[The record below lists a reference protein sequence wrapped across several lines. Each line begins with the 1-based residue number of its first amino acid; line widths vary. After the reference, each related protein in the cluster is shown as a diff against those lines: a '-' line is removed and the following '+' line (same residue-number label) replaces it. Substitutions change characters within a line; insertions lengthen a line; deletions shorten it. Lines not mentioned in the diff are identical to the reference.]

1 MKAETYRLSNEGI
14 EDRHADLMA
23 QLMDFKAEIDSRT
36 PLVTPPATPQP
47 PPRFSLWQAF
57 AIGCGVGAAVVVT
70 ITFLSAWLN

>member
-23 QLMDFKAEIDSRT
+23 QLMDFKAEIDSRP
-36 PLVTPPATPQP
+36 PLVTPQP
-47 PPRFSLWQAF
+47 SPRFSLWQAF